1 MAQEYRDY
9 SLAQEYLLPQ
19 RPRDWLPEGHLA
31 LFLEDRVSQLD
42 LGAIT
47 SRYRRGRGPRAAGLP
62 PPNAADAA
70 ALRLLSWGLQFPEDG
85 GGL

>member
-9 SLAQEYLLPQ
+9 SLDQEYLLPQ

-31 LFLEDRVSQLD
+31 LFLEDTVSQLD

-47 SRYRRGRGPRAAGLP
+47 SRYRRGRGPTT
-62 PPNAADAA
+62 
-70 ALRLLSWGLQFPEDG
+70 PECC
-85 GGL
+85 